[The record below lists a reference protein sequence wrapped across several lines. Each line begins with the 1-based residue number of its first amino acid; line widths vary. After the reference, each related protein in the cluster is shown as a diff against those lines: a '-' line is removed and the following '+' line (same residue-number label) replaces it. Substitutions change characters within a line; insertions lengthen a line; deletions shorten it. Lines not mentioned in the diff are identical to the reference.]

1 MKNEEKIDIV
11 EISEILDK
19 DGSPIE
25 EFEPVRD
32 NKKKFKT
39 NKIHIH
45 FSDESSLIS
54 KLLLGLI
61 LIATILLIFFGVV
74 FIIPAMIIIT
84 IVLNIRKNI
93 LKIFKNKRSHQ

>member
-45 FSDESSLIS
+45 FSY
-54 KLLLGLI
+54 
-61 LIATILLIFFGVV
+61 V
-74 FIIPAMIIIT
+74 
-84 IVLNIRKNI
+84 RK
-93 LKIFKNKRSHQ
+93 